1 MSSTAP
7 TRVMLVDDHEIMRD
21 GLREVLER
29 SGDFEV
35 AGEAGDGVAAV
46 RVARDLKPDVIIMDV
61 MMPLKDGIEA
71 CREITDM
78 LPETRVLMLTAS
90 TEEDAVVESFA
101 AGAMGYLQK
110 YSGKDQLLRT
120 AQDVAR
126 GQYHIP
132 RDVVRRAFA
141 GIRAASEQVSA
152 PRTGML
158 TERELEILTL
168 FSRGRKY
175 ADIAEVRGN
184 KWVTIRNAVYG
195 IQNKLVLSQPR
206 NRKGLEAKGRTDGLG
221 PSLRKSVWVIVI
233 WRLTEY

>member
-1 MSSTAP
+1 
-7 TRVMLVDDHEIMRD
+7 MLVDDHEIMRD

-101 AGAMGYLQK
+101 AGAMGYL
-110 YSGKDQLLRT
+110 
-120 AQDVAR
+120 
-126 GQYHIP
+126 
-132 RDVVRRAFA
+132 
-141 GIRAASEQVSA
+141 
-152 PRTGML
+152 
-158 TERELEILTL
+158 
-168 FSRGRKY
+168 
-175 ADIAEVRGN
+175 
-184 KWVTIRNAVYG
+184 
-195 IQNKLVLSQPR
+195 
-206 NRKGLEAKGRTDGLG
+206 
-221 PSLRKSVWVIVI
+221 
-233 WRLTEY
+233 